1 MAKADLLSNNP
12 CRRALFRGKVTRMGS
27 NKRRRR
33 SICKGD
39 GKMKIIEEFID
50 SLFSGVV
57 ETSETKQLK
66 ADLLANAEDR
76 YEDLLSQGKSENE
89 AIGTIISEFGTID
102 ELMEE
107 LNLK

>member
-1 MAKADLLSNNP
+1 
-12 CRRALFRGKVTRMGS
+12 MGS

-39 GKMKIIEEFID
+39 GKIKIIEEFID

-57 ETSETKQLK
+57 ETSKTEQSEK

-76 YEDLLSQGKSENE
+76 YDDLLSQGKSENE

-107 LNLK
+107 LNFRK

>member
-1 MAKADLLSNNP
+1 
-12 CRRALFRGKVTRMGS
+12 
-27 NKRRRR
+27 
-33 SICKGD
+33 
-39 GKMKIIEEFID
+39 MKIIEEFID

-107 LNLK
+107 LNLENKQVLLQSWWVLACWLVCVVFFLTVLV

>member
-1 MAKADLLSNNP
+1 
-12 CRRALFRGKVTRMGS
+12 MGS

-57 ETSETKQLK
+57 ETPETCLLYTSDA
-66 ADLLANAEDR
+66 AD
-76 YEDLLSQGKSENE
+76 DLQPV
-89 AIGTIISEFGTID
+89 
-102 ELMEE
+102 
-107 LNLK
+107 

>member
-1 MAKADLLSNNP
+1 
-12 CRRALFRGKVTRMGS
+12 
-27 NKRRRR
+27 
-33 SICKGD
+33 
-39 GKMKIIEEFID
+39 MKIIEEFID

-107 LNLK
+107 LNLENKQLVLVLLQSWWVLACWLVCVVFFLTVLV